1 MSEETSHT
9 NGHTDTVMDDASDV
23 QASAG
28 PTAEELKTE
37 GNTFYKAGKYALA
50 VQSYT
55 KALDLD
61 ESNVAVLGNRAAA
74 LMLLGDFEKALQDS
88 LKADTLAPGVAKTQ
102 NRIAQAQAQLQLV
115 HQAQQ
120 FIEQK
125 NPGMSLHLLDRLQK
139 SLAPSATI
147 PRQWQRLRAEAL
159 FQRGDIEQAGK
170 YASDILRYDRTDVD
184 ALVLRGRVMYIQGD
198 CQTAVNHFQE
208 ALRLDPDKSIARTL
222 FKRAK
227 ALEAAKSAGN
237 AKFKVGKMAEAE
249 ALFTEALAIDEENQ
263 GTNAK
268 LYSNRATCRLRLKKY
283 DAALE
288 DCEQALALDSAY
300 KKPLITR
307 AKVFIAQERY
317 QEAVDILKE
326 ASEQSPN
333 DETIDRELR
342 SAELEL
348 AKSKRKNYYK
358 ILGIEKDAGD
368 SEIKKAYRKAALV
381 NHPDKNPDD
390 PEAEARFKDVGEA
403 YAILSDP
410 QKKYQYDSGADLEQ
424 PGMGGMGGGMGG
436 MDPNDIFRMFAQ
448 QQGGG
453 GGFSGFGHGSGHGG
467 GGHAFH
473 GF

>member
-1 MSEETSHT
+1 MPEDATHT
-9 NGHTDTVMDDASDV
+9 NGNTEPIV
-23 QASAG
+23 QDGPAEVSG
-28 PTAEELKTE
+28 PTAEEHKAE

-55 KALDLD
+55 KALDQGP
-61 ESNVAVLGNRAAA
+61 NAAILGNRAAA
-74 LMLLGDFEKALQDS
+74 SMLLGDFQRALQDS
-88 LKADTLAPGVAKTQ
+88 LEADALAPGVPKTQ
-102 NRIAQAQAQLQLV
+102 SRIAQAQAQLQLV
-115 HQAQQ
+115 HQAEQ

-147 PRQWQRLRAEAL
+147 PRLWQRLRGEAL

-170 YASDILRYDRTDVD
+170 YASDILRYDRRDVD
-184 ALVLRGRVMYIQGD
+184 ALVLRGRMMYIQGD
-198 CQTAVNHFQE
+198 TQTAINHFQE
-208 ALRLDPDKSIARTL
+208 ALRLDPDKTIARTL

-237 AKFKVGKMAEAE
+237 AKFKLGKMAEAE
-249 ALFTEALAIDEENQ
+249 GLFTEALAIDEENR

-288 DCEQALALDSAY
+288 DCDKAVALDPAY
-300 KKPLITR
+300 QKPLVTR
-307 AKVFIAQERY
+307 AKIFMAQEKY

-326 ASEQSPN
+326 ASESSPN
-333 DETIDRELR
+333 DETLERELR
-342 SAELEL
+342 AAELEL

-358 ILGIEKDAGD
+358 ILGIEKDASD
-368 SEIKKAYRKAALV
+368 SEIKKAYRKAALI

-403 YAILSDP
+403 YAILSDAD
-410 QKKYQYDSGADLEQ
+410 KKYQYDSGADLEQ
-424 PGMGGMGGGMGG
+424 GGMGGMGGGMGG

-453 GGFSGFGHGSGHGG
+453 GGFGGFAGHGRGHGG
-467 GGHAFH
+467 GHGYH